1 LSAVTAD
8 GPRGETT
15 TEPASAPPE
24 GLPDAFHLTEVGE
37 RSYVATSIGDPGQRD
52 VVYGGQLLAQM
63 ILASDRVADTK
74 EVASIHT
81 VFARSAK
88 VTSPIEIDVGVIHD
102 GRTMG
107 SHSVVVRQ
115 GDRVC
120 AQGLVLRR
128 ADGPDLIRH
137 QPAMPEVDG
146 PDRSPAS
153 RQGGL
158 VAPGSELRVVGGVD
172 TWEPD
177 SAVGP
182 AELFVW
188 VRLPAVTD
196 DPVMGQAL
204 LAYGTDGFLIG
215 TAMRPHPGVGQ
226 NMAHGAIATGVVS
239 HTLTFHQP
247 VEVGT
252 WLLMAHESTYAG
264 RGASYGRANV
274 FTQDGTL
281 VASFVQESMIKDAG
295 ASDSRGGSSL

>member
-8 GPRGETT
+8 GPRGETS
-15 TEPASAPPE
+15 TEPATPE

-37 RSYVATSIGDPGQRD
+37 HSYIATSIGDPGQRD

-63 ILASDRVADTK
+63 ILASDQVADTK

-137 QPAMPEVDG
+137 QPSMPAVDG

-196 DPVMGQAL
+196 DPVMAQAL

-247 VEVGT
+247 AEVGA

-295 ASDSRGGSSL
+295 ASDPRGGPSL